1 MAMDAKTLEQLCY
14 REGWTPRLRDETY
27 WYAHRTADGKPQ
39 SVYLCTNAQLAR
51 LEEDYL
57 LEKLRSKGQR
67 ASGIISVE
75 HLPGGVMRIKK
86 AGRAINVDERDQDV
100 LRAALSKKGTL

>member
-1 MAMDAKTLEQLCY
+1 MNAKTLEQLCY

-51 LEEDYL
+51 LDEDYL
-57 LEKLRSKGQR
+57 LQKLRSKGQR

-75 HLPGGVMRIKK
+75 HLPGGVMRLKK

-100 LRAALSKKGTL
+100 LRAALNKKGTL